1 MKIVVVGGAGR
12 VGRRVVSELLP
23 HEGVSVVV
31 ADRVRTDDA
40 SRPFVD
46 IDLGDPASI
55 RSSIGDADVVI
66 NTSGPFDRWGAVV
79 LDAAIAVGT
88 DYIDVCDDPEPTL
101 EMLKRDAAAKQAGVR
116 AVIGLGVSPGLTNYL
131 AMVAARN
138 LDTVDLLA
146 TFWGDSAEGLDREQA
161 VARAKGLAA
170 AFEAGRAAYTHLI
183 AQTSS
188 QVPVWR
194 GHAAVRERAWRKA
207 YRVSTSR
214 GETGIYRVI
223 GHPEPVTLP
232 NTVTTRDC
240 LNIGTVDAGTDRL
253 MLPILDRVTAN
264 ELDPEQAL
272 AEIARELR
280 ENPEGIVT
288 ERHGGP
294 LLRKIGAAAVG
305 VSNGRRDGVV
315 VFPGGPVD
323 GSMSLETA
331 RPAVVGALHIGEVP
345 PGVHSPEDAF
355 DANAYMTH
363 YARLYWGDNTD
374 PCIIDRAGASAV
386 LEVES

>member
-1 MKIVVVGGAGR
+1 MKVVVVGGAGR
-12 VGRRVVSELLP
+12 VGRRVVSELAP
-23 HEGVSVVV
+23 HEGVSAVV
-31 ADRVRTDDA
+31 ADRVRPDDA
-40 SRPFVD
+40 GQPFVG

-55 RSSIGDADVVI
+55 RSSIEDADVVI

-88 DYIDVCDDPEPTL
+88 HYIDVCDDPEPTL
-101 EMLKRDAAAKQAGVR
+101 DMLKRDRAAKQAGVR
-116 AVIGLGVSPGLTNYL
+116 AVIGLGVSPGVTNYL
-131 AMVAARN
+131 AMVAASN

-146 TFWGDSAEGLDREQA
+146 TFWGDPAEGVGREEA
-161 VARAKGLAA
+161 AARAEALAK
-170 AFEAGRAAYTHLI
+170 AFETGRAAYTHLI

-188 QVPVWR
+188 EVPVWR
-194 GHAAVRERAWRKA
+194 GHAAIRERAWRRA

-214 GETGIYRVI
+214 GQTGIYRVI

-232 NTVTTRDC
+232 RTVATRDC

-253 MLPILDRVTAN
+253 MLPILDRVAAN

-288 ERHGGP
+288 ERRDDP
-294 LLRKIGAAAVG
+294 LPRKIGAAAVG
-305 VSNGRRDGVV
+305 IGDGRRDGVV

-331 RPAVVGALHIGEVP
+331 RPAVVGALHIDEVP

-355 DANAYMTH
+355 DAGAYMAH
-363 YARLYWGDNTD
+363 YARLYWGDGA
-374 PCIIDRAGASAV
+374 PPYIVDRAGASAV
-386 LEVES
+386 IEVES